1 MSELLL
7 LGSAGW
13 IPTGERETCCAL
25 LRDGPEALAID
36 AGTGLRRLVT
46 DHALLDGVE
55 RLTILLTHFHLDHT
69 AGLSYVPALR
79 DRLRCEVVGPGA
91 AVYGTP
97 TREILARLL
106 GSPLFP
112 STPDRIFAAVRE
124 LEPGGLH
131 LGALPITWRR
141 QELHTDPTVA
151 FRFGDAF
158 AYCTDTAEDPA
169 TARFAEGAA
178 VLLHEAVFAGDRTDS
193 TSHASSGEAARI
205 ARDAG
210 VQRLVLIHRTV
221 EAATDDELVVA
232 ARAHF
237 PASELGA
244 DLQRI
249 SA

>member
-1 MSELLL
+1 MTDLLL

-25 LRDGPEALAID
+25 LREGPEAIAID

-69 AGLSYVPALR
+69 AGLSFVPALR
-79 DRLRCEVVGPGA
+79 ERVRCEVVGPGA

-97 TREILARLL
+97 TRAILDRLL

-112 STPDRIFAAVRE
+112 SSPDRMFAAVRE
-124 LEPGGLH
+124 LEPGGLR
-131 LGALPITWRR
+131 LGDTPITWRR
-141 QELHTDPTVA
+141 QDLHTDPTVA
-151 FRFGDAF
+151 YRIGDAF
-158 AYCTDTAEDPA
+158 AYCTDTAEDAA
-169 TARFAEGAA
+169 TARFAAGTA
-178 VLLHEAVFAGDRTDS
+178 VLLHEAVFGGDRTDS
-193 TSHASSGEAARI
+193 TSHAAAGEAARI

-210 VQRLVLIHRTV
+210 VDRLVLIHRTV
-221 EAATDDELVVA
+221 EAATDDELVSA
-232 ARAHF
+232 ARKHF
-237 PASELGA
+237 PASELGV

-249 SA
+249 SG